1 MRRSLAVPIYVLLV
15 FLSGALVG
23 SVGYRLYNA
32 KASAASIAPQHRLT
46 PEEWR
51 KRRIDEMR
59 TRLKLSDEQVVKLQG
74 VYDEVKQ
81 MVGAFDL
88 RSKAEL
94 KAIHDKQTQMIRALL
109 TEPQR
114 VEYDKLRQ
122 EREEKARQ
130 KHQAEEKKN
139 HPGS

>member
-1 MRRSLAVPIYVLLV
+1 MRRSLAVPLYVLLV
-15 FLSGALVG
+15 FLSGVLVG

-32 KASAASIAPQHRLT
+32 KVSAASISAPHKLT

-51 KRRIDEMR
+51 RRRIEEMR
-59 TRLKLSDEQVVKLQG
+59 TRLKLTDDQVTKIQG

-81 MVGAFDL
+81 LVSSFDQ

-94 KAIHDKQTQMIRALL
+94 KAIHEKQTLMVRALL
-109 TEPQR
+109 TETQQ

-130 KHQAEEKKN
+130 KHAEEKKG
-139 HPGS
+139 HPGP